1 MAFRT
6 KRLKATLKK
15 RTMKNLQELLQGLN
29 QFTGEIVWYQPLLY
43 PHFLYTKGVRYL
55 AINADCFWLLDFIF
69 SNQLLATLKEENFQ
83 VWTIE
88 KADDKASI
96 TVCDGNGNVIE
107 VFPLF
112 NTFFPLKKYTLWCIQ
127 GRLILP
133 SEY

>member
-1 MAFRT
+1 
-6 KRLKATLKK
+6 
-15 RTMKNLQELLQGLN
+15 MKNLQELLEGLN

-43 PHFLYTKGVRYL
+43 PHFLYSKGVRYL
-55 AINADCFWLLDFIF
+55 ATKADCFWLLDFIF
-69 SNQLLATLKEENFQ
+69 SNQILPAIAEDTFQ

-88 KADDKASI
+88 KESDQATI
-96 TVCDGNGNVIE
+96 TVSDGNENVIE
-107 VFPLF
+107 VFTLS